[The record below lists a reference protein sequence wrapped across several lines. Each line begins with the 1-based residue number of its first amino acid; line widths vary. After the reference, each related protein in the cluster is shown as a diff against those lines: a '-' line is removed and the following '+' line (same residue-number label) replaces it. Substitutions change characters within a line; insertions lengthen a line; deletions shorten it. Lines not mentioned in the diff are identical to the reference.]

1 MHWSS
6 KPIPISQICTSCCRD
21 SKNMVRCMVDNYSM
35 LGFWRSWHQSYNLWL
50 IRSALLPTT
59 NFCHCWPSSLERY
72 LYIPLGGSNNTILS
86 MVVIFTFVAL
96 WHDLFLKTAYVEMV
110 SSHLHHPWIISHI
123 PPSHHQ
129 SMCVIFCLVYWQTKA
144 YVLYAVRLTVV
155 VQTHM
160 CHWRG
165 IQHPYD
171 VICKLGGI
179 CHQCIQLYQLYL
191 LVDKILG
198 CLWVW
203 PSPMMMLNCTD
214 WRWVQPLFFLF
225 FYFSPAFLCF
235 PHLFP
240 SCFISPPVLYL
251 LFILFRMGR
260 LAAWQAWLSP
270 CTMSKTQHNNEDAG
284 VFMFPDL
291 SIRTEGSYR

>member
-1 MHWSS
+1 MA
-6 KPIPISQICTSCCRD
+6 
-21 SKNMVRCMVDNYSM
+21 NNYSM
-35 LGFWRSWHQSYNLWL
+35 LGCWISWHWSYNLWL
-50 IRSALLPTT
+50 IKSALLPTT
-59 NFCHCWPSSLERY
+59 NFHCHWPSSLKRY
-72 LYIPLGGSNNTILS
+72 LYIPLDGSNNTVLS
-86 MVVIFTFVAL
+86 MVMIFTFVAL
-96 WHDLFLKTAYVEMV
+96 WHDLFLKTAYVGMV

-129 SMCVIFCLVYWQTKA
+129 STCVIFCLVYQQTKA
-144 YVLYAVRLTVV
+144 YVLYTVQPMVV

-160 CHWRG
+160 CHQHS

-179 CHQCIQLYQLYL
+179 HHQCVQLYQLYL
-191 LVDKILG
+191 LVDRILG
-198 CLWVW
+198 CLKVR

-240 SCFISPPVLYL
+240 SWFISPPALYL

-260 LAAWQAWLSP
+260 LTAQQAQSSP
-270 CTMSKTQHNNEDAG
+270 RTMSKTQHNKEDAG

-291 SIRTEGSYR
+291 SIRTEGSYQ